1 LQGNGL
7 AFIHTTTFPLS
18 TRVVHRF
25 VDTSSNPRPPVD
37 FRSLVAYLDDY
48 LRVAEVPD
56 YPTALNGL
64 QVDAA
69 RTEVRRIAVAVD
81 AVRHTVEAAVRERA
95 DLLLVHHGLFWDGN
109 RPVTGRRYRRLRALL
124 EADLPVYSAHLPLDV
139 HPEVG
144 NNAVLARELGIAA
157 RGTFGDYRG
166 WPLGVWG
173 ELELRREAL
182 CARLDSLLGG
192 RVKLVPG
199 GPEIVR
205 RVGVITG
212 GAGGEVA
219 AAAAAG
225 LDAFVTGEGAHHNF
239 FDAEEGGINLLLG
252 GHYATETWG
261 VRALA
266 RHLEERFGVEWV
278 FIDHPTGL

>member
-1 LQGNGL
+1 MRL
-7 AFIHTTTFPLS
+7 H
-18 TRVVHRF
+18 
-25 VDTSSNPRPPVD
+25 D
-37 FRSLVAYLDDY
+37 LVAYLDGF

-56 YPTALNGL
+56 YPGALNGL
-64 QVDAA
+64 QVE
-69 RTEVRRIAVAVD
+69 RRGEVHRVAVAVD
-81 AVRHTVEAAVRERA
+81 AAQATVDAAVREGA

-109 RPVTGRRYRRLRALL
+109 QPVTGRRYRRLRALL
-124 EADLPVYSAHLPLDV
+124 EADLAVYGAHLPLDV

-144 NNAVLARELGIAA
+144 NNAVLARALGIEP
-157 RGTFGDYRG
+157 RGSFGEFKG

-173 ELELRREAL
+173 ELELSREGL
-182 CARLDSLLGG
+182 CARLDELLGG
-192 RVKLVPG
+192 RVKMVAG
-199 GPEIVR
+199 GPERIR

-212 GAGGEVA
+212 GAGSMVGA
-219 AAAAAG
+219 AVAAG

-239 FDAEEGGINLLLG
+239 FDAEEGGINLFLG

-266 RHLEERFGVEWV
+266 RHLEEKFGLSWT